1 MGVSAAIAA
10 AAGGAVVGA
19 TGQIKAG
26 KFQRGLAYQQA
37 NVMDSEAAYTEY
49 AGGIAA
55 NKHRTGVKQM
65 IGEQRASAAA
75 QGISLDDGSIA
86 DIQADAAKFGEMDA
100 LTILQDAAVNAWSLR
115 TQGNL
120 TRAQGDNAAKTGR
133 QQAFATI
140 LGTGGGIMGAKYGW
154 K

>member
-10 AAGGAVVGA
+10 AAGGGIMQA

-26 KFQRGLAYQQA
+26 KYQRALAYQQA
-37 NVMDSEAAYTEY
+37 NVMDTEADYVTY
-49 AGGIAA
+49 SGDVAA
-55 NKHRTGVKQM
+55 NKQRIGVRRL
-65 IGEQRASAAA
+65 IGDQRASAGA
-75 QGISLDDGSIA
+75 QGIAIDEGSIA
-86 DIQADAAKFGEMDA
+86 DIQADTAKFGEMDA

-140 LGTGGGIMGAKYGW
+140 LGTGGSIAGARYGW